1 VTPGDPATTAV
12 VNQTFAATYFPG
24 IDPTGQS
31 FRLSP
36 APAGYATGQAMFQVA
51 GVVQDVKNQ
60 GVRQPA
66 HPGTA
71 AMAIDPIV
79 ALRQD

>member
-1 VTPGDPATTAV
+1 
-12 VNQTFAATYFPG
+12 
-24 IDPTGQS
+24 
-31 FRLSP
+31 
-36 APAGYATGQAMFQVA
+36 MFQVA